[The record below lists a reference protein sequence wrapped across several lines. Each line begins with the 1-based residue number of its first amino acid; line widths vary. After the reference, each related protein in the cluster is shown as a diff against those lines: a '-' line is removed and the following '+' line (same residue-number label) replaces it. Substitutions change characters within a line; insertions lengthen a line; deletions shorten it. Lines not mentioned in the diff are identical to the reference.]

1 MLLDNQT
8 DRKEMEIEEPI
19 DIALK
24 HVSTTGDVHSKDDS
38 LEAVSTLSL

>member
-19 DIALK
+19 DIVLICVNAD
-24 HVSTTGDVHSKDDS
+24 GDLHFNDMTHCE
-38 LEAVSTLSL
+38 L